1 MDDKEWNDNTS
12 ALSTSA
18 LRRLASFL
26 AISLERISA
35 AISLRL
41 SATAQA
47 ALFSVWTFFNS
58 TLKA

>member
-1 MDDKEWNDNTS
+1 
-12 ALSTSA
+12 
-18 LRRLASFL
+18 
-26 AISLERISA
+26 
-35 AISLRL
+35 LRL